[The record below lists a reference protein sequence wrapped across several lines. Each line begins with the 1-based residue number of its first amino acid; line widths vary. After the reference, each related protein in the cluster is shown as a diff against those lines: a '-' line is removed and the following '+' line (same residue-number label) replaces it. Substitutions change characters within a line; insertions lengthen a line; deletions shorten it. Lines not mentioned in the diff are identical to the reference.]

1 MSAEASLSVALQA
14 FGAVGSLEAAYWR
27 ETGKQMLLS
36 EQELID
42 CAWDP
47 KDDNKGCMGG
57 FQTLAYKWLLP
68 RGLIFH
74 PNPTPLC

>member
-1 MSAEASLSVALQA
+1 MRQA

-36 EQELID
+36 EQELVD
-42 CAWDP
+42 CAWDV

-57 FQTLAYKWLLP
+57 FQTLAYQWLLP
-68 RGLIFH
+68 RGEQPSVPFQIL
-74 PNPTPLC
+74 TSS